1 MKLEEFARTTNL
13 ARGSE
18 LEKVRLL
25 AFYFHKTA
33 GKREFGRD
41 DILEWFEALH
51 YASPNMSRLLRRIR
65 ESRQFVKAGSQGQ
78 FKLHAVELD
87 ELQAEYP
94 GLRAGSEEVVSDDT
108 ILPHSLYESTRGFV
122 ESLSKQINACYEYN
136 IFDGCAVLM
145 RRLLEVLLILAYEHL
160 GIESEIQ
167 DSQGNYLALE
177 RIIANAKS
185 NRQLRLSRD
194 SKGLIDEFRVLGN
207 FSAHKIYYN
216 CRRSDLTSLTR
227 SYRATIEELL
237 YKNGIRK

>member
-1 MKLEEFARTTNL
+1 
-13 ARGSE
+13 
-18 LEKVRLL
+18 
-25 AFYFHKTA
+25 
-33 GKREFGRD
+33 
-41 DILEWFEALH
+41 
-51 YASPNMSRLLRRIR
+51 
-65 ESRQFVKAGSQGQ
+65 
-78 FKLHAVELD
+78 
-87 ELQAEYP
+87 
-94 GLRAGSEEVVSDDT
+94 
-108 ILPHSLYESTRGFV
+108 
-122 ESLSKQINACYEYN
+122 
-136 IFDGCAVLM
+136 M